1 MMNQKGAIRINH
13 KSSAITFSILILLIV
28 MGTMLALSSFF
39 IDQATVRPIILMRDS
54 EVNMRCFLTLLNIE
68 SNNYIR
74 TGQNPPDETLRQRLL
89 NTYGISQESAQSKEY
104 LNIQRLGYS
113 GVISAN
119 DAEFRRAL
127 SQKNIECYIRSYGPV
142 DRGFVAIY
150 SEDE

>member
-1 MMNQKGAIRINH
+1 MNK
-13 KSSAITFSILILLIV
+13 KSSAITFSILILLIA

-54 EVNMRCFLTLLNIE
+54 EVNMRCFLILLNIE

-74 TGQNPPDETLRQRLL
+74 TGQNPPDESLRQRLL
-89 NTYGISQESAQSKEY
+89 DTYGIGQEAAQSKEY

-113 GVISAN
+113 GVLSAN
-119 DAEFRRAL
+119 DAEFRQEL

-142 DRGFVAIY
+142 ERGFVAIY